1 MRRALAVTLRASPV
15 IPRALALKLAKDVDS
30 VALPILSASPAFTD
44 DDLIEIARLG
54 GPARPGR
61 W

>member
-1 MRRALAVTLRASPV
+1 MTLRASPV